1 MANATVEILKMLIGR
16 NSERFSINQI
26 SKLRRINYKTAYL
39 SVKKLEKLQLV
50 KAEKLGN
57 TTNCSFSSRSHPLVY
72 EAELSRRSDLLA
84 KNKDLAVLY
93 AQLLKVKNP
102 FFCVLLFGSY
112 AKGTQS
118 KGSDIDLAVIC
129 SEDVLE
135 QVQREISILPLKL
148 HLLPF
153 TPEEFTA
160 SLKTTEFNV
169 CHEIKKNN
177 IILAGIESYYEVL
190 RHAG

>member
-1 MANATVEILKMLIGR
+1 MANETIEILKLLIER

-39 SVKKLEKLQLV
+39 IVKKLEKLQLI

-57 TTNCSFSSRSHPLVY
+57 TTNCSFSLKSHPLTY
-72 EAELSRRSDLLA
+72 EAEISRREDFFIGR
-84 KNKDLAVLY
+84 KDFVILY
-93 AQLLKVKNP
+93 RQLFNVKNP

-118 KGSDIDLAVIC
+118 KGSDIDLAIIC
-129 SEDVLE
+129 SEDVFK

>member
-1 MANATVEILKMLIGR
+1 MANATVEILKLLIGR

-39 SVKKLEKLQLV
+39 SVKKLEKLQLI

-57 TTNCSFSSRSHPLVY
+57 TTNCSFSFRSHPLTY
-72 EAELSRRSDLLA
+72 EAEISRRDYFFIGR
-84 KNKDLAVLY
+84 KGFAVLY
-93 AQLLKVKNP
+93 RQLLNVKNP

-129 SEDVLE
+129 SENIFE
-135 QVQREISILPLKL
+135 HVQREISILPLKL

-153 TPEEFTA
+153 TPEEFIA

-177 IILAGIESYYEVL
+177 IILVGIESYYEVL

>member
-1 MANATVEILKMLIGR
+1 MTNETVEILKLLIER

-26 SKLRRINYKTAYL
+26 SKLRKVNYKTAYL
-39 SVKKLEKLQLV
+39 NVKKLEKLQLI

-57 TTNCSFSSRSHPLVY
+57 TTNCSFMFKSHPLTY
-72 EAELSRRSDLLA
+72 EAEISRRDNFFIGR
-84 KNKDLAVLY
+84 KGFAVLY
-93 AQLLKVKNP
+93 RQLLNVKNP
-102 FFCVLLFGSY
+102 FFCMLLFGSY

-129 SEDVLE
+129 SEEVLE